1 MTPELAQVIVMC
13 TVALTTGAVLI
24 LRPIAL
30 RLGSFLDAKT
40 AATLK
45 GTSEAEL
52 TRIREVLSSI
62 DGRLD
67 QIEERQ
73 DFAEA
78 LLSAADA
85 KLLSA
90 PAPIRAQE
98 RN

>member
-1 MTPELAQVIVMC
+1 MNESLAQVIVMC
-13 TVALTTGAVLI
+13 TVTLTTGAVLI
-24 LRPIAL
+24 LRPL
-30 RLGSFLDAKT
+30 VNRLGAFLDAKT
-40 AATLK
+40 AAALK
-45 GTSEAEL
+45 GTPEAEL

-78 LLSAADA
+78 LLSAADG

-90 PAPIRAQE
+90 PVPVRAQE

>member
-1 MTPELAQVIVMC
+1 MSDQLAQVIVMVSVAFC
-13 TVALTTGAVLI
+13 TATVLI
-24 LRPIAL
+24 LRPLAY
-30 RLGSFLDAKT
+30 RLGAFLDAKT

-45 GTSEAEL
+45 GTPEAEL

-78 LLSAADA
+78 LLSSGEG
-85 KLLSA
+85 KLLNA
-90 PAPIRAQE
+90 PVPIRAQE